1 MGDYETIEA
10 YLSCICTA
18 EAFKNHCAM
27 NKTFPYFT
35 AIFAG
40 CLKLMIQQKKK
51 KRRGGGRSPS
61 AVPFFLTIYISAMLL
76 GKPNK
81 VEHVVAVK

>member
-1 MGDYETIEA
+1 MGDDETIEA

-51 KRRGGGRSPS
+51 KKEEEGGE
-61 AVPFFLTIYISAMLL
+61 VLLLFLSS
-76 GKPNK
+76 
-81 VEHVVAVK
+81 

>member
-1 MGDYETIEA
+1 MGDDETIEA

-51 KRRGGGRSPS
+51 RRGGGRSPS